1 MTHWLSIPDRSRV
14 WKRLKDFKGAVLF
27 HSGVSTLPIAD
38 PRFHAVPLAKLWD
51 IRPQFAGPRKLAERV
66 GFEPTVPCGTPD
78 FESGTIDH
86 SVTSPWPGAETAKTT
101 GQMKAEKGRRC
112 DRIAGP
118 PPA

>member
-66 GFEPTVPCGTPD
+66 GFESLMVLLD
-78 FESGTIDH
+78 WH
-86 SVTSPWPGAETAKTT
+86 L
-101 GQMKAEKGRRC
+101 
-112 DRIAGP
+112 
-118 PPA
+118 